1 MSDELN
7 GELVPEGGGDSIPLL
22 LTPLTVGRRESCD
35 IYLDF
40 SNVSGRHCELSFK
53 DGYWS
58 VKDLNSTNGIKVNG
72 RRVDQIALKPGDK
85 IGIGKRNYEIQYTTS
100 TEVQRKLE
108 EMTVEQEES
117 VFGSSLLEKAGLAN
131 PRSGEGKVSR
141 GYNLLEE

>member
-1 MSDELN
+1 
-7 GELVPEGGGDSIPLL
+7 
-22 LTPLTVGRRESCD
+22 
-35 IYLDF
+35 
-40 SNVSGRHCELSFK
+40 
-53 DGYWS
+53 
-58 VKDLNSTNGIKVNG
+58 
-72 RRVDQIALKPGDK
+72 VDQIALKPGDK

-100 TEVQRKLE
+100 AEVQRKLE